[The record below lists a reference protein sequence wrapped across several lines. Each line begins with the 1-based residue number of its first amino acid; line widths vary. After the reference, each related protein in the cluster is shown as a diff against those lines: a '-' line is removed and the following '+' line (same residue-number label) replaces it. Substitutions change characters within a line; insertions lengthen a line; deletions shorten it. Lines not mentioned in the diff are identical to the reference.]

1 MGSRV
6 GIGAFALLALALGSP
21 RHAAAEEAEGVGVVT
36 ALRGE
41 VTVARITRTQPL
53 ALRTHDD
60 VLLHDRITTRERALV
75 RVLLGNRALLTA
87 RELSVLTITEGAARA
102 TVDLQSGKVGLA
114 VARPR
119 MRPGEVIE
127 LTTPNVVVGVRGTGL
142 VVEIVPAASGAQ
154 LAASPA
160 VIMTKVYL
168 LHGRVDVSLRN
179 DPTAAPVHLN
189 SLQAVEVSG
198 NTLGT
203 VRSLSPEAVAT
214 AMSGLT
220 ADELSRS
227 GPPTAFLSALV
238 TQQQTLASATGALP
252 SGSIRDTVDRASD
265 PDGLASGLAD
275 SIGLGGG
282 TGTAAATGTLSGAG
296 VGNLL
301 PLTLPAGLLTGK

>member
-1 MGSRV
+1 MDSRAA
-6 GIGAFALLALALGSP
+6 IGVFALLALALGVP
-21 RHAAAEEAEGVGVVT
+21 RDAVAEEAEGVGVVT

-41 VTVARITRTQPL
+41 VTVARIARTQPL

-60 VLLHDRITTRERALV
+60 VRLHDRITTRERSSV

-114 VARPR
+114 VARPL
-119 MRPGEVIE
+119 MKPGEVIE
-127 LTTPNVVVGVRGTGL
+127 LRTPNVVVGVRGTGL
-142 VVEIVPAASGAQ
+142 VVEVVRAASGAP

-160 VIMTKVYL
+160 AITTKVYL
-168 LHGRVDVSLRN
+168 LHGSVDVSVRN
-179 DPTAAPVHLN
+179 DPTAVPVHLN
-189 SLQAVEVSG
+189 SLQVVEVSG

-214 AMSGLT
+214 AMNGLT
-220 ADELSRS
+220 ADELSRP

-238 TQQQTLASATGALP
+238 TQQQTLASATGVL
-252 SGSIRDTVDRASD
+252 SRSSIRDSVDRVD
-265 PDGLASGLAD
+265 NPDGLTSGLAN
-275 SIGLGGG
+275 SSGLGGG
-282 TGTAAATGTLSGAG
+282 TGTTAATGTSGAG
-296 VGNLL
+296 VSNLL